1 MTENTNREE
10 RLNALLARHRIEA
23 PDSALAGRI
32 LADGV
37 RLRQRRARIGR
48 WLTGAGLIGI
58 GLAGALSGA
67 TAVMVLSPSV
77 PSLAPSETLET
88 AFGSVQTE
96 AQLAEIGEVQ

>member
-1 MTENTNREE
+1 MSENGNREE
-10 RLNALLARHRIEA
+10 WLDALLARHKVQA
-23 PDSALAGRI
+23 PDSALTGRI
-32 LADGV
+32 LADGL

-67 TAVMVLSPSV
+67 TVVMVLSPSV
-77 PSLAPSETLET
+77 QGLAPSETLET